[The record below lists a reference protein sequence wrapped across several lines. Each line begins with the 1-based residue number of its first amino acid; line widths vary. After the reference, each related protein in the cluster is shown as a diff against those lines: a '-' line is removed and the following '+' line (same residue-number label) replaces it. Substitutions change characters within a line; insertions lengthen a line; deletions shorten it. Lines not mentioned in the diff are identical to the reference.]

1 MVHSLLTLIVMERLA
16 DFSGSLFSCWEGPS
30 HSTWVVQWFCKWL
43 LFPCTDLEML
53 HPSGP
58 HPLSTTTNRKT
69 ALIPL
74 FPPDPLIQQNLLSPS
89 LVLKWWS
96 QEKPAQTQILM
107 WPSPSSLPRSGLH
120 LLIMMS
126 LTDSPVCE
134 NILYVR
140 VSAAVQKTICYWL
153 IFVSCCLS

>member
-89 LVLKWWS
+89 LALKWWS
-96 QEKPAQTQILM
+96 QERPALTRILM
-107 WPSPSSLPRSGLH
+107 WPGYWCDPALRAFPEAVYIFWSWWASQTPQ
-120 LLIMMS
+120 
-126 LTDSPVCE
+126 
-134 NILYVR
+134 YVKIFCT
-140 VSAAVQKTICYWL
+140 SESVQRYKKRFAID
-153 IFVSCCLS
+153 